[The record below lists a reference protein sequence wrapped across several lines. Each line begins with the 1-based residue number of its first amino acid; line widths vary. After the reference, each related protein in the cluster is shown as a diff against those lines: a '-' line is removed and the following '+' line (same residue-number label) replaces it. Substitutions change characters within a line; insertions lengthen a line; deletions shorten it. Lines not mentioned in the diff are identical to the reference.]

1 MGQAALS
8 NEKQSAPFFCVYP
21 NALPKAAEPPHKA
34 AAPLQ
39 LSPRG
44 SPSPTLPKWRE
55 LIPAVFEAVG
65 WFSFS
70 SGARLGCGLS
80 PKCYVW
86 VNS

>member
-1 MGQAALS
+1 MGQAVLS
-8 NEKQSAPFFCVYP
+8 NEKQPAPFLCLSKSLFP
-21 NALPKAAEPPHKA
+21 KLQPLPKAAAPPQ
-34 AAPLQ
+34 P
-39 LSPRG
+39 SPRG
-44 SPSPTLPKWRE
+44 SPSPTLHKGRE

-86 VNS
+86 VSS